1 MPISWQPMG
10 KFIAEIGL
18 DEMERRLGYY
28 IGIGNQQP

>member
-1 MPISWQPMG
+1 MLNWIASWG

-28 IGIGNQQP
+28 IGIANQQS